1 VYSLPLGGG
10 VIREGFSIGGE
21 HCRTLWRERLS
32 GRSIASHRIASHRI
46 ASHRIASH
54 SFHFSACSPQEHIFT
69 TGSGSGYIYGF
80 CDSHYKPRMSKAE
93 AIEFVRNGT
102 PSGRYSTVAT
112 AAHCGN
118 ATQRTQRHTVALV
131 RMFAQTAVAATH
143 AISRFGMA
151 D

>member
-1 VYSLPLGGG
+1 MYSLPLGGG

-32 GRSIASHRIASHRI
+32 GRSI

-102 PSGRYSTVAT
+102 PIGRYSTVAT

-131 RMFAQTAVAATH
+131 RVFAQTAVAAMH
-143 AISRFGMA
+143 ATSRFGMA

>member
-32 GRSIASHRIASHRI
+32 GRSIASHRI
-46 ASHRIASH
+46 
-54 SFHFSACSPQEHIFT
+54 ACSPQEHIFT